1 MAPLLKKLGL
11 LLQTKY
17 MDWNVYVG
25 LQFKPDYEKNYLVA
39 PEGALITSIPGL
51 KEVFGDK
58 EAFARLWSSCAQQMS
73 SLPITDEEK
82 QRICSFTQVEAINA
96 VHK

>member
-1 MAPLLKKLGL
+1 MEAIQSRPAQGPENFVAPFLKKLG

-58 EAFARLWSSCAQQMS
+58 EAFARLWSNCAQQVA
-73 SLPITDEEK
+73 SLPD
-82 QRICSFTQVEAINA
+82 N
-96 VHK
+96 

>member
-1 MAPLLKKLGL
+1 MAPMLKKLG

-39 PEGALITSIPGL
+39 PEG
-51 KEVFGDK
+51 
-58 EAFARLWSSCAQQMS
+58 R
-73 SLPITDEEK
+73 
-82 QRICSFTQVEAINA
+82 
-96 VHK
+96 